1 MPSGEP
7 LVELRG
13 VTKDYRGLRPLRVQ
27 QLLLHPGESIALVG
41 FDLPMAEV
49 LVSLITAAQLPD
61 TGEILIF
68 GQPTTSITNTEDWVA
83 ALDRFGLVSDRAM
96 LVDQFTAEQNL
107 AMPLS
112 LEITDLSP
120 QLRAQV
126 HGLAEEVGLSA
137 DELVLPT
144 AALSAPAKLRLR
156 LARALALNPQVLLA
170 EHPNAI
176 IPRDEAPAFAADFAR
191 VVQRRHLGSLVL
203 TADRTFAGAIAD
215 QVLTLQPATGELKA
229 ASGWRRWFS

>member
-1 MPSGEP
+1 MPSGDP

-27 QLLLHPGESIALVG
+27 HLLLHPGESIALVG
-41 FDLPMAEV
+41 FDLAMAEV
-49 LVSLITAAQLPD
+49 FVSLVTGAQLPD

-68 GQPTTSITNTEDWVA
+68 GQPTSSISSTEDWVKV
-83 ALDRFGLVSDRAM
+83 LDRFGLVSDRAV

-112 LEITDLSP
+112 LEITDPSP
-120 QLRAQV
+120 QLRSQV
-126 HGLAEEVGLSA
+126 RKIAAEVGLTA
-137 DELVLPT
+137 DELASPT
-144 AALSAPAKLRLR
+144 AALSAPAQLRLR
-156 LARALALNPQVLLA
+156 LARALALDPQVLLA
-170 EHPNAI
+170 EHPNAT

-191 VVQRRHLGSLVL
+191 VVQNRHLAALVL

-215 QVLTLQPATGELKA
+215 RVLTLQPATGELKG